1 MEKRISCSQ
10 FMIVK
15 NVAKAIDPVVRQKAT
30 IQAKINNIEEDYKKK
45 EEEEMAKLKQRL
57 EEGKAKKLEALNAEL
72 QAKDGQI
79 EALES
84 GVVKIIGFHVADLIK
99 KIMEPNGKVD
109 DKGNPIKVTKF
120 LPTEGVKYDDSKKE
134 YIIYYEETEDDGTGR
149 KMYVINPDEEPKGG
163 SDDTEPEAQPEAPVE
178 EAPTETPEPTNEHNN
193 LPWEN

>member
-45 EEEEMAKLKQRL
+45 EEEEMTKLKQRL

-72 QAKDGQI
+72 QAKDGQM

-84 GVVKIIGFHVADLIK
+84 GVVKIVGFHVTDLVK
-99 KIMEPNGKVD
+99 KVMEPNGKVD
-109 DKGNPIKVTKF
+109 DKGNPVKVTKF
-120 LPTEGVKYDDSKKE
+120 LPTDMVSYDEQKKE
-134 YIIYYEETEDDGTGR
+134 Y
-149 KMYVINPDEEPKGG
+149 VITTPDEEPSFQPNEGISNDAVK
-163 SDDTEPEAQPEAPVE
+163 TEGTAVPEVAN
-178 EAPTETPEPTNEHNN
+178 EPANEQASEGNN
-193 LPWEN
+193 FPWDN

>member
-30 IQAKINNIEEDYKKK
+30 IQTKINNIEEDYKKK

-84 GVVKIIGFHVADLIK
+84 GVVKIVGFHVTDLVK
-99 KIMEPNGKVD
+99 KVMEPNGKVD

-120 LPTEGVKYDDSKKE
+120 LPTDMVSYDEQKKE
-134 YIIYYEETEDDGTGR
+134 Y
-149 KMYVINPDEEPKGG
+149 VITTPDEEPSFQSNEGTG
-163 SDDTEPEAQPEAPVE
+163 SDTVATAGEENNPVADEAPNE
-178 EAPTETPEPTNEHNN
+178 QETEGND
-193 LPWEN
+193 LPWDN

>member
-15 NVAKAIDPVVRQKAT
+15 NVAKAIDPVVRQKST

-84 GVVKIIGFHVADLIK
+84 GVVKIVGFHVTDLVK
-99 KIMEPNGKVD
+99 KVMEPNGKVD
-109 DKGNPIKVTKF
+109 DKGNPVKVTKF
-120 LPTEGVKYDDSKKE
+120 LPTDMVSYDEQKKE
-134 YIIYYEETEDDGTGR
+134 Y
-149 KMYVINPDEEPKGG
+149 VITLPDEKTIVPPTTEEGPG
-163 SDDTEPEAQPEAPVE
+163 SDFDADAENEAAPSE
-178 EAPTETPEPTNEHNN
+178 NN
-193 LPWEN
+193 MPWEQ

>member
-84 GVVKIIGFHVADLIK
+84 GVVKIVGFHVTDLVK
-99 KIMEPNGKVD
+99 KVMEPNGKTD
-109 DKGNPIKVTKF
+109 DKGNPVKVTKF
-120 LPTEGVKYDDSKKE
+120 LPTDMVSYDEQKKE
-134 YIIYYEETEDDGTGR
+134 Y
-149 KMYVINPDEEPKGG
+149 VITTADEEPSFQSNEATG
-163 SDDTEPEAQPEAPVE
+163 SDAVATEGEENSSVADKAPNE
-178 EAPTETPEPTNEHNN
+178 QETEGNN
-193 LPWEN
+193 LPWDN

>member
-45 EEEEMAKLKQRL
+45 EEEEMTKLKQRL

-84 GVVKIIGFHVADLIK
+84 GVVKIVGFHVTDLVK
-99 KIMEPNGKVD
+99 KVMEPNGKID

-120 LPTEGVKYDDSKKE
+120 LPTDMVSYDEQKKE
-134 YIIYYEETEDDGTGR
+134 YVITTADDAEQPIVPPTTEDS
-149 KMYVINPDEEPKGG
+149 PG
-163 SDDTEPEAQPEAPVE
+163 SDFDKDA
-178 EAPTETPEPTNEHNN
+178 EHNN

>member
-84 GVVKIIGFHVADLIK
+84 GVVKIVGFHVTDLVK
-99 KIMEPNGKVD
+99 KVMEPNGKID

-120 LPTEGVKYDDSKKE
+120 LPTDMVSYDEQKKE
-134 YIIYYEETEDDGTGR
+134 YVITTADDAEQPIVPPTTEDGPGSDFDKDAEELETHEEETER
-149 KMYVINPDEEPKGG
+149 
-163 SDDTEPEAQPEAPVE
+163 EAAEA
-178 EAPTETPEPTNEHNN
+178 EAEHNN

>member
-15 NVAKAIDPVVRQKAT
+15 NVAKAIDPVVRQKAN

-57 EEGKAKKLEALNAEL
+57 EEGKVKKQEALNAEL

-84 GVVKIIGFHVADLIK
+84 GVVKIVGFHVTDLVK
-99 KIMEPNGKVD
+99 KVMEPNGKVD

-120 LPTEGVKYDDSKKE
+120 LPTDMVSYDEQKKE
-134 YIIYYEETEDDGTGR
+134 Y
-149 KMYVINPDEEPKGG
+149 VITTPDEEPFFQSNEGTG
-163 SDDTEPEAQPEAPVE
+163 SDAGATKGEENNPVADEAPNE
-178 EAPTETPEPTNEHNN
+178 QETEGNN
-193 LPWEN
+193 LPWDN